1 MELRDFYFEE
11 KAQIGSRMPI
21 LLPDGTDS
29 GEWLNVISPSADA
42 AVKAGRAFLFAY
54 QEKIAELEPVKED
67 KTKYAVLMNDACSEL
82 NRQLALEIVNGWSFI
97 TKETGEPTP
106 FTREAFGELLDQ
118 YKALGNMVADF
129 QSKMRSELQG
139 K

>member
-11 KAQIGSRMPI
+11 KAQIGEHMPI
-21 LLPDGTDS
+21 MLPDGSDS

-54 QEKIAELEPVKED
+54 QAKVAELEPLKED
-67 KTKYAVLMNDACSEL
+67 KTKYAVLMNDACNEL
-82 NRQLALEIVNGWSFI
+82 NKQMALEIVNGWSFS
-97 TKETGEPTP
+97 EP
-106 FTREAFGELLDQ
+106 FSKDGLRDLLGQ
-118 YKALGNMVADF
+118 YQALGNMVAEF
-129 QSKMRSELQG
+129 QSNQRQALQE